1 MPVTRELR
9 VIGGEPER
17 DPGGEKIPSPASA
30 KFASNDVAKH
40 VVVSE
45 CVCCFVVDDSSKSG
59 ETTTGTAGE
68 L

>member
-1 MPVTRELR
+1 MSVTRELR

-40 VVVSE
+40 VVSE
-45 CVCCFVVDDSSKSG
+45 CVCFVVDDSSKSG

-68 L
+68 F